1 MVFEASAERRAAED
15 PDVGRARA
23 HLSSDRNE
31 GLIPGWAITRSVR
44 PLLGFR
50 PEIEC
55 GPDQA
60 SVADLVMHSARLSVK
75 EQLSPVRW
83 PITRYRRA
91 ANLSMNLCHV

>member
-23 HLSSDRNE
+23 HLSSDGNE
-31 GLIPGWAITRSVR
+31 GLIPGWAITRLVR

-60 SVADLVMHSARLSVK
+60 SGSRSSNAFCTPFSQGAAKSSPVANNAISARSESINESL
-75 EQLSPVRW
+75 P
-83 PITRYRRA
+83 
-91 ANLSMNLCHV
+91 